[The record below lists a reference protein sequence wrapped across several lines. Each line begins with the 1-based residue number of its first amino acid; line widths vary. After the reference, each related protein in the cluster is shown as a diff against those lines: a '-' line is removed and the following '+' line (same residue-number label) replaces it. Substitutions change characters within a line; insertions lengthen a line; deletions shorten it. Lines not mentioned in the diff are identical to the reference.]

1 MKNFFVKVFP
11 LFFPLTQHQKPP
23 LFRAGRTT
31 VPFGILWCEK
41 CLQYPVSLLLEWCSS
56 WCPCLTAGKLQPHSA
71 FLSVPG
77 RCIRKVI
84 FSCKNNKA
92 TGPCERQ
99 DGFTAGNHMLLF
111 SFIYCL
117 LFKSSPTSSRKQEG
131 LVLLSF
137 DFLHVTLQQTQEPPG
152 RARFLQPEKDRFL
165 CSWGAVLTIV
175 ENVSAALCAQQRLCF
190 GEYPNIWQAQE
201 LKVGSLCKTYSF
213 SPSCICAREE
223 KQANKQK
230 TQILMGS
237 TSLE

>member
-92 TGPCERQ
+92 TGPGERQ

-131 LVLLSF
+131 LVLLFFTSLLLTF
-137 DFLHVTLQQTQEPPG
+137 VSHGQKVTLCHPICTPPINMLRKPQAKTFMRR
-152 RARFLQPEKDRFL
+152 RAAH
-165 CSWGAVLTIV
+165 CAIV
-175 ENVSAALCAQQRLCF
+175 VEM
-190 GEYPNIWQAQE
+190 WD
-201 LKVGSLCKTYSF
+201 
-213 SPSCICAREE
+213 SCIREWH
-223 KQANKQK
+223 
-230 TQILMGS
+230 
-237 TSLE
+237 TSLVQFPGSYLASFQLGFVLQALDL